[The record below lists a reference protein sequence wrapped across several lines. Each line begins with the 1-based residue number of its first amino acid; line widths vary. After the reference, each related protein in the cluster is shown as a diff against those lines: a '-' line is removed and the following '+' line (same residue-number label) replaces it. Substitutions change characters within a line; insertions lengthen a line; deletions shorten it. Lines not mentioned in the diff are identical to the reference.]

1 MKPSAFRR
9 SGRLRD
15 LMLRR
20 RGRLDNPSEEIQM
33 PPDENSP
40 APDLVTFAGDVV
52 AAYVTKNAIQ
62 KDDLPAL
69 IVSVHAAFARIGKP
83 QASEPE
89 KPTPR
94 VSIRK
99 SITPD
104 HLISLED
111 GKPYRT
117 LKRHFTRLGLT
128 PDQYRAKWDLPADYP
143 MTAPNYSK
151 KRSELARGFGLGRK
165 DTQTSRKSAAAKRGP
180 AGARKRAK

>member
-40 APDLVTFAGDVV
+40 APDLVVLAGDVV
-52 AAYVTKNAIQ
+52 AAYITKNAIQ
-62 KDDLPAL
+62 KGDLPAL
-69 IVSVHAAFARIGKP
+69 IASVHAAFVGLEKP
-83 QASEPE
+83 QVSEPE

-94 VSIRK
+94 VPIRK
-99 SITPD
+99 SVTPD

-117 LKRHFTRLGLT
+117 LKRHL
-128 PDQYRAKWDLPADYP
+128 
-143 MTAPNYSK
+143 
-151 KRSELARGFGLGRK
+151 
-165 DTQTSRKSAAAKRGP
+165 
-180 AGARKRAK
+180 

>member
-1 MKPSAFRR
+1 MT
-9 SGRLRD
+9 L
-15 LMLRR
+15 
-20 RGRLDNPSEEIQM
+20 
-33 PPDENSP
+33 
-40 APDLVTFAGDVV
+40 AGDVV
-52 AAYVTKNAIQ
+52 AAYVTKNSVRTG
-62 KDDLPAL
+62 DLPAL
-69 IVSVHAAFARIGKP
+69 IASVHAAFVGLGKP

-94 VSIRK
+94 VPIRK

-117 LKRHFTRLGLT
+117 LKRHLARRGLT
-128 PDQYRAKWDLPADYP
+128 PDQYRAKWGLPADYP

>member
-1 MKPSAFRR
+1 
-9 SGRLRD
+9 
-15 LMLRR
+15 ML
-20 RGRLDNPSEEIQM
+20 
-33 PPDENSP
+33 PDELP
-40 APDLVTFAGDVV
+40 APDLVTLAGDVV
-52 AAYVTKNAIQ
+52 AAYVTKNSVRTG
-62 KDDLPAL
+62 DLP
-69 IVSVHAAFARIGKP
+69 IHAAFVGLVKP

-94 VSIRK
+94 VPIRK

-117 LKRHFTRLGLT
+117 LKRHLVRRGLT
-128 PDQYRAKWDLPADYP
+128 PDQYRAKWGLPADYP
-143 MTAPNYSK
+143 MTAPDYGK

>member
-1 MKPSAFRR
+1 MKPSALRR

-15 LMLRR
+15 LTLRR
-20 RGRLDNPSEEIQM
+20 RGRLDKPSEEIQM

-52 AAYVTKNAIQ
+52 AAYVTKNSVRTG
-62 KDDLPAL
+62 DLPAL
-69 IVSVHAAFARIGKP
+69 IASVHAAFAGLGKP

-94 VSIRK
+94 VPIRK

-117 LKRHFTRLGLT
+117 LKRHLAHHGLT
-128 PDQYRAKWDLPADYP
+128 PNQYRAKWGLPADYP
-143 MTAPNYSK
+143 MTS
-151 KRSELARGFGLGRK
+151 
-165 DTQTSRKSAAAKRGP
+165 
-180 AGARKRAK
+180 

>member
-1 MKPSAFRR
+1 
-9 SGRLRD
+9 
-15 LMLRR
+15 ML
-20 RGRLDNPSEEIQM
+20 
-33 PPDENSP
+33 PDESP
-40 APDLVTFAGDVV
+40 APDLVTLAGDVV
-52 AAYVTKNAIQ
+52 AAYVTKNSVRTG
-62 KDDLPAL
+62 DLP
-69 IVSVHAAFARIGKP
+69 IHAAFVGLLMP

-94 VSIRK
+94 VPIRK

-117 LKRHFTRLGLT
+117 LKRHLVRRGLT
-128 PDQYRAKWDLPADYP
+128 PDQYRAKWGLPADYP
-143 MTAPNYSK
+143 MTAPDYSK